1 MEAVEVNDT
10 RKEEIKDLIENG
22 LEITEKKQIANKLNN
37 FFVESVEEINNSI
50 PGSYNVLVS
59 V

>member
-1 MEAVEVNDT
+1 MEAVEVNDA